1 MREELKD
8 IMDEEAKCLEELL
21 ELLNLQHDYI
31 LKKDVFKLEAII
43 EDIEKCNK
51 TVAKAEVKRRTI
63 TKGRAMS
70 EVIKELHSETL
81 EDSYINVKNIL
92 SSLTIQKDTNE
103 MILKQGIAYTGK
115 ILNIINPNRPNTTYN
130 SLGKIGK

>member
-8 IMDEEAKCLEELL
+8 IMDEEAKCLGELL

-51 TVAKAEVKRRTI
+51 TIAKTEVKRRAI

-70 EVIKELHSETL
+70 EVIKEINSEDL

-103 MILKQGIAYTGK
+103 MLLKQGIAYTGK

>member
-1 MREELKD
+1 MKEELKD
-8 IMDEEAKCLEELL
+8 IMDEEAKCLGKLL

-51 TVAKAEVKRRTI
+51 TIAKAEVKRRAI

-70 EVIKELHSETL
+70 EVIKELHSDDL

-92 SSLTIQKDTNE
+92 RSLTIQKDTNE